1 MVELK
6 IKINFDIE
14 KSIKNLKTITSVL
27 LNDLAKPIKEGWDK
41 EIKQGTFDSLSTEST
56 IKLHGSHRP
65 LNLTGKLAKSN
76 KIIKANPKKLKA
88 VVKNTAKST
97 KNYKIRKPNGKIYRG
112 KRNSPPVFYGY
123 YLNKQG
129 GFKTSKKSLIKKSV
143 TVPQR
148 DFTSKTIDDL
158 EMNPK
163 YIKAQ
168 KKFTKN
174 LDKSM
179 KMAAK

>member
-1 MVELK
+1 MIT
-6 IKINFDIE
+6 IKYKKNFDIDRLLRNVRA
-14 KSIKNLKTITSVL
+14 SASVL
-27 LNDLAKPIKEGWDK
+27 LNDIAVPVKEGWD
-41 EIKQGTFDSLSTEST
+41 ESIWQGKFNNFYKKKSTQD
-56 IKLHGSHRP
+56 LHGGEP
-65 LNLTGKLAKSN
+65 LLVTGKLAKSN
-76 KIIKANPKKLKA
+76 KIIKASTKKLKA

-148 DFTSKTIDDL
+148 DFTSKTIDNL
-158 EMNPK
+158 EKNPK
-163 YIKAQ
+163 YIKA
-168 KKFTKN
+168 KEKFVKN

>member
-1 MVELK
+1 MIQIKLK
-6 IKINFDIE
+6 KNFDIDRLLR
-14 KSIKNLKTITSVL
+14 NVRTATSVF
-27 LNDLAKPIKEGWDK
+27 LNDIAEPIKEGWD
-41 EIKQGTFDSLSTEST
+41 ESIGQGKFNNFYKKKSTQD
-56 IKLHGSHRP
+56 LHGGEP
-65 LNLTGKLAKSN
+65 LLVSGKLAKSN
-76 KIIKANPKKLKA
+76 KIIKATPKKLKA

-123 YLNKQG
+123 YQNK
-129 GFKTSKKSLIKKSV
+129 GFTTDSNSLIPNRK
-143 TVPQR
+143 VPAR

-158 EMNPK
+158 EKNPK

-174 LDKSM
+174 LNKSM